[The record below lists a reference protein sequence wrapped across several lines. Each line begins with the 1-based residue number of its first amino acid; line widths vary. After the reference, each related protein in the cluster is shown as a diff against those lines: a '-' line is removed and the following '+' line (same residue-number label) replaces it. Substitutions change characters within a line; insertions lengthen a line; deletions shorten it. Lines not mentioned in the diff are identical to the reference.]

1 MTKTIKA
8 ILIAV
13 ASVLV
18 ISLCAGLIVHFIK
31 SKADKP
37 TVNTPTGEYELSGK
51 VYDDSGNEMATGM
64 VYSMPR
70 AMTISE
76 LESETVSRI
85 TITATVSPENATD
98 GTVEWSIKFD
108 DDTDTDGYLSLEPAY
123 YGANTAVL
131 TCYQPFDYR
140 AIITA
145 TSNYDA
151 TKTATCYVD
160 YLYEFNPIDLHVTWN
175 DIVFNKQNQI
185 ELGYDFYG
193 YGTVEGDFDFG
204 DLYIELDGNVV
215 NAISERL
222 GFEFTP
228 TYKILTEGYD
238 SSPVYFNV
246 PSPFE
251 CFAAGSGID
260 ETKFNEAFTRAIYFG
275 CGEDC
280 DYHAIIHFTA
290 KYSYK
295 GELVKSEHIW
305 HDGYERISVDF
316 SLEGL
321 VIPVEDVT
329 INNGNIVFGANAEP
343 VLCTF
348 DGTEAAISSDSKFTV
363 SGKQATC
370 TEITV
375 TALNKSFTKMLKM
388 ESATQ
393 VMFTTAT
400 DSTLKIYVDTAGKK
414 LKVDGIAYTSE
425 VTSDGDNV
433 ITVTLPA
440 GAHTITKGDVLG
452 LFALQLNAG

>member
-1 MTKTIKA
+1 M
-8 ILIAV
+8 
-13 ASVLV
+13 
-18 ISLCAGLIVHFIK
+18 
-31 SKADKP
+31 
-37 TVNTPTGEYELSGK
+37 
-51 VYDDSGNEMATGM
+51 
-64 VYSMPR
+64 
-70 AMTISE
+70 
-76 LESETVSRI
+76 
-85 TITATVSPENATD
+85 
-98 GTVEWSIKFD
+98 
-108 DDTDTDGYLSLEPAY
+108 
-123 YGANTAVL
+123 
-131 TCYQPFDYR
+131 
-140 AIITA
+140 
-145 TSNYDA
+145 
-151 TKTATCYVD
+151 
-160 YLYEFNPIDLHVTWN
+160 
-175 DIVFNKQNQI
+175 
-185 ELGYDFYG
+185 
-193 YGTVEGDFDFG
+193 
-204 DLYIELDGNVV
+204 
-215 NAISERL
+215 
-222 GFEFTP
+222 
-228 TYKILTEGYD
+228 
-238 SSPVYFNV
+238 
-246 PSPFE
+246 
-251 CFAAGSGID
+251 
-260 ETKFNEAFTRAIYFG
+260 
-275 CGEDC
+275 
-280 DYHAIIHFTA
+280 
-290 KYSYK
+290 

-370 TEITV
+370 TETTV

-393 VMFTTAT
+393 VTFTTAT

>member
-1 MTKTIKA
+1 MY
-8 ILIAV
+8 
-13 ASVLV
+13 
-18 ISLCAGLIVHFIK
+18 
-31 SKADKP
+31 
-37 TVNTPTGEYELSGK
+37 N
-51 VYDDSGNEMATGM
+51 
-64 VYSMPR
+64 
-70 AMTISE
+70 
-76 LESETVSRI
+76 
-85 TITATVSPENATD
+85 
-98 GTVEWSIKFD
+98 
-108 DDTDTDGYLSLEPAY
+108 Y
-123 YGANTAVL
+123 Y
-131 TCYQPFDYR
+131 
-140 AIITA
+140 
-145 TSNYDA
+145 
-151 TKTATCYVD
+151 
-160 YLYEFNPIDLHVTWN
+160 
-175 DIVFNKQNQI
+175 IVFNKQNQI
-185 ELGYDFYG
+185 ELDYDFSG

-290 KYSYK
+290 KYSYM

-370 TEITV
+370 TETTV

-393 VMFTTAT
+393 VTFTTAT

-414 LKVDGIAYTSE
+414 LKVDCIAYTSE

-440 GAHTITKGDVLG
+440 GAHTIGKVIVFPFKCVGALFKSIDKGIKKRKERRREKQDKEVQSEKKRRRRAEERKQKESGELPDYVWTDDKKVKPKRKRK
-452 LFALQLNAG
+452 QPKPPELNGNVSPEEVDSYLDSFDWDSVDWSKLDGKSG